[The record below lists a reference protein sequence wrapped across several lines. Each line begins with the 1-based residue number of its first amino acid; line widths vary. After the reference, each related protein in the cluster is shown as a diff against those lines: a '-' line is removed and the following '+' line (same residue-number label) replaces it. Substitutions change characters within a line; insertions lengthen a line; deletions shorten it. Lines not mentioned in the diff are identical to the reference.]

1 MRAAGTAW
9 LFPTAPTRSHLTHPY
24 TQHTPHP
31 CQPCPH
37 PQTPRH
43 GGSRY
48 EEATNA
54 AGVGAED
61 VAVGEAVDGEPLETA
76 EVEVEDTE
84 ATTTVVL
91 QPEVA
96 VLAAAGASV

>member
-1 MRAAGTAW
+1 M
-9 LFPTAPTRSHLTHPY
+9 
-24 TQHTPHP
+24 
-31 CQPCPH
+31 
-37 PQTPRH
+37 
-43 GGSRY
+43 
-48 EEATNA
+48 
-54 AGVGAED
+54 
-61 VAVGEAVDGEPLETA
+61 GEAVDGEPLETA